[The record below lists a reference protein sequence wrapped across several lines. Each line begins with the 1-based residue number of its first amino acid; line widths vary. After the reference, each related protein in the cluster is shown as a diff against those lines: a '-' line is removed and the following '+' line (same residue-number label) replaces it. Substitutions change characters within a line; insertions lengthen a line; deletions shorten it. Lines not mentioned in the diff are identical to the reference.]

1 MLAPPQGFQDVDG
14 ASPTIGFPVVGGTA
28 NAVLYVD
35 SSGNLGNE
43 AAFAYDASGNRLS
56 VDKVY
61 LADGATGATNLAL
74 SFASDTD
81 LGWFRQ
87 GSNLVQ
93 LVGSHHISLG
103 EFIGANSGVISLNY
117 YNSHIKM
124 AAAHTLDWSAT
135 AGDASAATDVAL
147 QRDAAGVLAQA
158 VIGTAQE
165 HRIYGRY
172 VSATNRNYL
181 TIKHSIATVTASAGA
196 TVVATNVIPAKV
208 IIIGVGT
215 TVTTALGT
223 GSGTT
228 GYNVGDG
235 SDADR
240 WGAIVGTAIGT
251 DSDYSDYTAAP
262 IPAWNAA
269 AQSITLTATGGN
281 FDGTGVIS
289 VDVAYIVVE
298 SD

>member
-1 MLAPPQGFQDVDG
+1 MGYLGYGQGG
-14 ASPTIGFPVVGGTA
+14 AVIGSPVPGGTA
-28 NAVLYVD
+28 GTVLYLD
-35 SSGNLGNE
+35 SSGNLANE
-43 AAFAYDASGNRLS
+43 AAFAYAASTNTLTAGRYVISTAYVGGQVQINAPADATTGIAFNSSATYFTLTGTIS
-56 VDKVY
+56 VALNHSAVGCVHM
-61 LADGATGATNLAL
+61 ASTGY
-74 SFASDTD
+74 
-81 LGWFRQ
+81 LGWSPD
-87 GSNLVQ
+87 GTAITANDVQ
-93 LVGSHHISLG
+93 LH
-103 EFIGANSGVISLNY
+103 
-117 YNSHIKM
+117 
-124 AAAHTLDWSAT
+124 
-135 AGDASAATDVAL
+135 
-147 QRDAAGVLAQA
+147 RDAAAVLA
-158 VIGTAQE
+158 IRNGTTAQE
-165 HRIYGRY
+165 ARVYGRY